1 MAIQCILTSEV
12 VMVKDHYMGKCM
24 GTQDSR
30 GAPDNLDVPENPEML
45 EETVP
50 QYTSLELRLTYE
62 DYCKIP
68 FGERYELVEGDLRKM
83 TPAPSV
89 FHQEVSGRIEMALRQ
104 WVGDRKLGKVYYS
117 PIDVVLS
124 RHNVVQP
131 DILFISRERL
141 GIIKEACIRGA
152 PDLVIEILSPSTEE
166 WDRIIKR
173 QIYGRYGVREYWIV
187 DPEGRS
193 IEVTAHNSKEL
204 ATVQIYSSGMTL
216 SSPLLC
222 GFALE
227 IDDVFRP

>member
-1 MAIQCILTSEV
+1 
-12 VMVKDHYMGKCM
+12 
-24 GTQDSR
+24 
-30 GAPDNLDVPENPEML
+30 
-45 EETVP
+45 
-50 QYTSLELRLTYE
+50 
-62 DYCKIP
+62 
-68 FGERYELVEGDLRKM
+68 
-83 TPAPSV
+83 
-89 FHQEVSGRIEMALRQ
+89 MALRQ

-227 IDDVFRP
+227 IDEVFRP